1 MNVSRI
7 VSLHVHSDVSPDAEI
22 ISAKKRNRKLK
33 TRSSGLYLV
42 RSGGIYLFQIRL
54 PKRIGGG
61 AGSRPVRI
69 SLGALSHQEARELA
83 DALAALARSVF
94 KEIEKKMTGQKVF
107 DMADF
112 VSALVAEDIA
122 ESDWPYDLVSLIL
135 KGGLFDMRDVA
146 RSPTPEE
153 AKGLEL
159 MRGLV
164 RIGQQVS
171 AKQSGLPYEEL
182 IADNAEMLAARHV
195 AKYDTPDEA
204 GTSSGRYYTST
215 SLSDAPLPQTVA
227 VAPKPEP
234 ELPGRKLIRPRIS
247 ASHVA
252 DFMLDRR
259 TADRPPSNKPLFSD
273 LASNYLAVRTSSK
286 SGKNK
291 DIAIAENRLN
301 LFVELIGDHPVDTY
315 TATDLQAFIELLKHW
330 PSNAK
335 HRPGHMTAR
344 EIIASNQPPRFKT
357 LSRKT
362 MEEGYVTAVRAV
374 MNSGQKA
381 HSYNSPSI
389 GANLTYPDS
398 AAASVPT
405 EPLGSEKIQRLLVTG
420 VETGLLDNAMLPL
433 LAFMTGRRLGLLTHL
448 KGNDFREKYKGV
460 WVAQT
465 SGIVLVDGEWRRIP
479 IKTDAS
485 ATFFVI
491 HNFLAEI
498 GFVQWAQE
506 QGDKFLFGELMRL
519 ADPSKSAS
527 SYMSRLLEAAKV
539 KEARGEV
546 FHSLRGGYISET
558 GDQNIEKRDRML
570 QVGHDVGDD
579 EHDKYGFRTLTEKKA
594 RLLANLP
601 LNPEIDLS
609 VYHGL
614 DFDKMAAL
622 KRKRG
627 RTPKAK

>member
-7 VSLHVHSDVSPDAEI
+7 VSLHVQSDVSPDAEM

-33 TRSSGLYLV
+33 QRSSGLYLV
-42 RSGGIYLFQIRL
+42 RSGGTYLFQIRL

-61 AGSRPVRI
+61 AGSRPIRI
-69 SLGALSHQEARELA
+69 SLGALPHQEARELA
-83 DALAALARSVF
+83 DALAALARMVF
-94 KEIEKKMTGQKVF
+94 KEIEKRM
-107 DMADF
+107 
-112 VSALVAEDIA
+112 AEDNGADLTSIGSGIA
-122 ESDWPYDLVSLIL
+122 EADMEDDWPYEFVSLIL
-135 KGGLFDMRDVA
+135 KAGLFDAREPT

-171 AKQSGLPYEEL
+171 AKLDGRPYDEM
-182 IADNAEMLAARHV
+182 IADNAEMLAASHL
-195 AKYDTPDEA
+195 AKHDKPA
-204 GTSSGRYYTST
+204 APGASSHRYYSST
-215 SLSDAPLPQTVA
+215 QLSDAPLPQTIA
-227 VAPKPEP
+227 VAPAPNPEP
-234 ELPGRKLIRPRIS
+234 RDRKLITPRIS
-247 ASHVA
+247 ASFVA

-259 TADRPPSNKPLFSD
+259 TVDRRPSNKPLFSD

-335 HRPGHMTAR
+335 YRPAHLSAR

-398 AAASVPT
+398 AASSVPT
-405 EPLGSEKIQRLLVTG
+405 EPLGYEKTKKLLDTG
-420 VETGLLDNAMLPL
+420 VRTGLLDNAMLPL
-433 LAFMTGRRLGLLTHL
+433 LAFMTGRRLGLLIHL
-448 KGNDFREKYKGV
+448 KGTDFREKYKGV

-465 SGIVLVDGEWRRIP
+465 SGIVQVDGVWKRIP

-506 QGDKFLFGELMRL
+506 QGDEFLFGELMRL

-527 SYMSRLLEAAKV
+527 SYMSRLLVKAKV

-609 VYHGL
+609 MYRGL
-614 DFDKMAAL
+614 DFDKMAGL
-622 KRKRG
+622 KRTRG
-627 RTPKAK
+627 RIPKAK

>member
-7 VSLHVHSDVSPDAEI
+7 VSLHVQSDVSPDAEI

-33 TRSSGLYLV
+33 KRSSGLYLV

-61 AGSRPVRI
+61 ARSRPIRV
-69 SLGALSHQEARELA
+69 SLGALPHQEARELA
-83 DALAALARSVF
+83 DALAALARTAF
-94 KEIEKKMTGQKVF
+94 KEIEKRM
-107 DMADF
+107 
-112 VSALVAEDIA
+112 AEDNGVDQASIGSGMSA
-122 ESDWPYDLVSLIL
+122 GDMEDDWPYEFVSLIL
-135 KGGLFDMRDVA
+135 KAGLFDAREPT

-171 AKQSGLPYEEL
+171 AKLDGRPYDEM
-182 IADNAEMLAARHV
+182 IADNAEMLAACHV
-195 AKYDTPDEA
+195 AKHDRSTEPA
-204 GTSSGRYYTST
+204 TSSHRYYS
-215 SLSDAPLPQTVA
+215 SAQLSDAPLPQSSNLA
-227 VAPKPEP
+227 PEP
-234 ELPGRKLIRPRIS
+234 NPEPRNRKPITPRIS
-247 ASHVA
+247 ASFVA

-259 TADRPPSNKPLFSD
+259 TIDRRPSDKPLFSD

-301 LFVELIGDHPVDTY
+301 LFVELIGDHPIDTY

-335 HRPGHMTAR
+335 HRPAHLSAR

-357 LSRKT
+357 LARKT
-362 MEEGYVTAVRAV
+362 LEEGYVTAVRAV

-389 GANLTYPDS
+389 GAGLTYPES
-398 AAASVPT
+398 AAASVST
-405 EPLGSEKIQRLLVTG
+405 EPLGYKKTEKLLATG
-420 VETGLLDNAMLPL
+420 VQTGLLDNAMLPL
-433 LAFMTGRRLGLLTHL
+433 LAFMTGRRLGLLIHL
-448 KGNDFREKYKGV
+448 KGTDFREKYTGV

-465 SGIVLVDGEWRRIP
+465 SGIVQIDGVWTRVP

-485 ATFFVI
+485 GKFFVI

-506 QGDKFLFGELMRL
+506 QGDQFLFGELMRL

-527 SYMSRLLEAAKV
+527 SYMGRLLVAAGV

-570 QVGHDVGDD
+570 QVGHDVGAD
-579 EHDKYGFRTLTEKKA
+579 EHDKYGFSTLTEKKA

-609 VYHGL
+609 MYQGL
-614 DFDKMAAL
+614 DFDKMAGL
-622 KRKRG
+622 KRTRG
-627 RTPKAK
+627 RIPKANR

>member
-1 MNVSRI
+1 M
-7 VSLHVHSDVSPDAEI
+7 
-22 ISAKKRNRKLK
+22 
-33 TRSSGLYLV
+33 
-42 RSGGIYLFQIRL
+42 
-54 PKRIGGG
+54 
-61 AGSRPVRI
+61 
-69 SLGALSHQEARELA
+69 
-83 DALAALARSVF
+83 
-94 KEIEKKMTGQKVF
+94 
-107 DMADF
+107 
-112 VSALVAEDIA
+112 
-122 ESDWPYDLVSLIL
+122 
-135 KGGLFDMRDVA
+135 
-146 RSPTPEE
+146 
-153 AKGLEL
+153 
-159 MRGLV
+159 
-164 RIGQQVS
+164 
-171 AKQSGLPYEEL
+171 
-182 IADNAEMLAARHV
+182 
-195 AKYDTPDEA
+195 
-204 GTSSGRYYTST
+204 
-215 SLSDAPLPQTVA
+215 
-227 VAPKPEP
+227 
-234 ELPGRKLIRPRIS
+234 
-247 ASHVA
+247 
-252 DFMLDRR
+252 
-259 TADRPPSNKPLFSD
+259 
-273 LASNYLAVRTSSK
+273 
-286 SGKNK
+286 
-291 DIAIAENRLN
+291 
-301 LFVELIGDHPVDTY
+301 
-315 TATDLQAFIELLKHW
+315 
-330 PSNAK
+330 
-335 HRPGHMTAR
+335 
-344 EIIASNQPPRFKT
+344 
-357 LSRKT
+357 
-362 MEEGYVTAVRAV
+362 
-374 MNSGQKA
+374 
-381 HSYNSPSI
+381 
-389 GANLTYPDS
+389 
-398 AAASVPT
+398 
-405 EPLGSEKIQRLLVTG
+405 
-420 VETGLLDNAMLPL
+420 ETGLLDNAMLPL